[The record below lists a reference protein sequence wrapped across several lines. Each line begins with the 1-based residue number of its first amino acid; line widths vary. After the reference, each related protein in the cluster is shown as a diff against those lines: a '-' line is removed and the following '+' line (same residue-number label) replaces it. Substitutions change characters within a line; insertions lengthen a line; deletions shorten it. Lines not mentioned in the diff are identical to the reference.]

1 MLDFY
6 KIEFGLLSTQ
16 KRKVRIYIFL
26 HLSKGKKLSCPLPL
40 FINPSFW
47 QDKNQRV
54 SPQYKEAE
62 KINEKLK
69 IVRFQIRKVEDL
81 DRIRDNRSFKLLIKN
96 ISINYLLN
104 NNLRILNAIGN
115 QIKTAPFRKNRKT
128 GSIGLRLNTIKR
140 YSYLLKLV
148 KEYEIEKNTLMFID
162 HFKIQDID
170 AFSSYLLH
178 EKSYGVGTVGKQ
190 LGLLKTV
197 LIRAK
202 RDGYPVSSNY
212 QFIDSFGM
220 DKQKRILQTLDLEE
234 IELIKKA
241 SLPSHLINS
250 WKWMLIGLYTGQRVA
265 DLLSLNKNQ
274 LREGSKD
281 ILYIDFVQQK
291 TGRAVTVGILDPL
304 IKEILLE
311 EFPCYSYPQLFNMHI
326 KQICKLAGITKR
338 VTGYKMHAKPRRKL
352 KGIFKKYELI
362 TAHDLRRSFATNY
375 YSKVE
380 TPILMRITGHK
391 KESTFLEYIGENFNQ
406 DHYAD
411 LFIQQ
416 ISS

>member
-1 MLDFY
+1 MLDFI
-6 KIEFGLLSTQ
+6 KIEFGLLSAQ

-26 HLSKGKKLSCPLPL
+26 HLSKGKKLSCALPL

-47 QDKNQRV
+47 QGKNQRV

-69 IVRFQIRKVEDL
+69 IVRFQLERTQDL
-81 DRIRDNRSFKLLIKN
+81 DRIRDNKSFKLVIKN

-104 NNLRILNAIGN
+104 DNLRIISAITN
-115 QIKTAPFRKNRKT
+115 QINTAPYRKNRKT

-148 KEYEIEKNTLMFID
+148 KEYEIEKETLLFMD

-202 RDGYPVSSNY
+202 REGYPVSSNY
-212 QFIDSFGM
+212 QFIDSFGL

-241 SLPSHLINS
+241 VLPLHLINS

-265 DLLSLNKNQ
+265 DLLSLKPDQ
-274 LREGSKD
+274 LREGPND
-281 ILYIDFVQQK
+281 ILYIDFVQEK

-311 EFPCYSYPQLFNMHI
+311 KFPSYSYSQLFNMHI
-326 KQICKLAGITKR
+326 KQICKIAGITKR
-338 VTGYKMHAKPRRKL
+338 VTGYKMHANPRRKL
-352 KGIFKKYELI
+352 KGVFKKYELI

-416 ISS
+416 IST

>member
-1 MLDFY
+1 MLDFI
-6 KIEFGLLSTQ
+6 KIEFGLLSAQ

-47 QDKNQRV
+47 EGKNQRV
-54 SPQYKEAE
+54 SPRYKEAE

-69 IVRFQIRKVEDL
+69 IVRFQLERMQDL
-81 DRIRDNRSFKLLIKN
+81 DRIRDNKLFKLLIKK

-104 NNLRILNAIGN
+104 NNLKIKSAIAN
-115 QIKTAPFRKNRKT
+115 QIKTAPYRKNRKT

-148 KEYEIEKNTLMFID
+148 KEYELEKDTLLFID
-162 HFKIQDID
+162 HFKVQDID

-212 QFIDSFGM
+212 QFIDSFGL
-220 DKQKRILQTLDLEE
+220 DKQKRILQTLDLAE

-241 SLPSHLINS
+241 TLPLHLKNS

-265 DLLSLNKNQ
+265 DLLSLKQ
-274 LREGSKD
+274 DPLREGSNE

-304 IKEILLE
+304 IKSILLE
-311 EFPCYSYPQLFNMHI
+311 EFPTYSYSQLFNMHI
-326 KQICKLAGITKR
+326 KQICKIAGITKR
-338 VTGYKMHAKPRRKL
+338 VTGYKMHASPRRKL
-352 KGIFKKYELI
+352 KGVFKKYELI

>member
-1 MLDFY
+1 MLDFI
-6 KIEFGLLSTQ
+6 KIEFGLLSAQ

-26 HLSKGKKLSCPLPL
+26 HLSKVKKLSCPLPL

-54 SPQYKEAE
+54 SPRYKEAE

-69 IVRFQIRKVEDL
+69 TVRFQMQKIEDL
-81 DRIRDNRSFKLLIKN
+81 DRIRDNKSFKLLIKN

-104 NNLRILNAIGN
+104 NNLRIRTAIES
-115 QIKTAPFRKNRKT
+115 QIKTAPYRKNRKT

-148 KEYEIEKNTLMFID
+148 KEYEIEKDTLLFID

-170 AFSSYLLH
+170 AFSSYLVH

-202 RDGYPVSSNY
+202 RNGYPVSSNY
-212 QFIDSFGM
+212 QFIDSFGL

-241 SLPSHLINS
+241 VLPTYLKNS

-265 DLLSLNKNQ
+265 DLLSLKPDQ
-274 LREGSKD
+274 LREGPND
-281 ILYIDFVQQK
+281 ILYIDFLQQK
-291 TGRAVTVGILDPL
+291 TSRAVTVGILDPL

-311 EFPCYSYPQLFNMHI
+311 QFPSYSYTQLFNKHI
-326 KQICKLAGITKR
+326 KQICKIAGITKR
-338 VTGYKMHAKPRRKL
+338 VTGYKMHANPRRKL
-352 KGIFKKYELI
+352 KGVFKKYELI

>member
-1 MLDFY
+1 MLDFI
-6 KIEFGLLSTQ
+6 KIEFGLLSAQ

-54 SPQYKEAE
+54 SPRYKEAE

-69 IVRFQIRKVEDL
+69 IVRFQLSKTQDIE
-81 DRIRDNRSFKLLIKN
+81 RIRDNKSFKLVIKN
-96 ISINYLLN
+96 ISVNYLLS
-104 NNLRILNAIGN
+104 NNLRIISAIES

-148 KEYEIEKNTLMFID
+148 KEYEIKKDTLLFMD

-178 EKSYGVGTVGKQ
+178 EKSYGVGTIGKQ

-202 RDGYPVSSNY
+202 RDGYPLSSNY
-212 QFIDSFGM
+212 QSIDSFDL

-241 SLPSHLINS
+241 PLPLHLKNS
-250 WKWMLIGLYTGQRVA
+250 WKWMLIGLYIGQRVV
-265 DLLSLNKNQ
+265 DLLSLKPDQ
-274 LREGSKD
+274 LREGSND
-281 ILYIDFVQQK
+281 ILYIDFLQQK

-304 IKEILLE
+304 IKVILLE
-311 EFPCYSYPQLFNMHI
+311 QFPTYSYSQLFNMHI
-326 KQICKLAGITKR
+326 KQICKIAGITKR
-338 VTGYKMHAKPRRKL
+338 VTGYKMHANPRRKL
-352 KGIFKKYELI
+352 KGVFKKYELI

-375 YSKVE
+375 YSKVD

-411 LFIQQ
+411 LFIEQ

>member
-1 MLDFY
+1 MLDFI
-6 KIEFGLLSTQ
+6 KIEFGLLST
-16 KRKVRIYIFL
+16 KKSKVRIYIFL
-26 HLSKGKKLSCPLPL
+26 HLSKGKKLNCPLPL

-47 QDKNQRV
+47 QNKNQQV
-54 SPQYKEAE
+54 IPIYKEAE

-69 IVRFQIRKVEDL
+69 IVRFQICKVGDL
-81 DRIRDNRSFKLLIKN
+81 DRIRNNKSFKLLIKN

-104 NNLRILNAIGN
+104 NDLRILNTIDN

-148 KEYEIEKNTLMFID
+148 KEYEIEKDTLLFID

-190 LGLLKTV
+190 LGMLKTV

-212 QFIDSFGM
+212 QFIDSFGL

-241 SLPSHLINS
+241 TLPLHLINS
-250 WKWMLIGLYTGQRVA
+250 WKWTLIGLYTGQRVA

-274 LREGSKD
+274 LREGPND
-281 ILYIDFVQQK
+281 ILYIDFVQQN

-311 EFPCYSYPQLFNMHI
+311 EFPSYSYPQLFNMHI

-375 YSKVE
+375 Y
-380 TPILMRITGHK
+380 
-391 KESTFLEYIGENFNQ
+391 
-406 DHYAD
+406 
-411 LFIQQ
+411 
-416 ISS
+416 

>member
-1 MLDFY
+1 MLY
-6 KIEFGLLSTQ
+6 NNL
-16 KRKVRIYIFL
+16 IYI
-26 HLSKGKKLSCPLPL
+26 
-40 FINPSFW
+40 I
-47 QDKNQRV
+47 
-54 SPQYKEAE
+54 
-62 KINEKLK
+62 
-69 IVRFQIRKVEDL
+69 
-81 DRIRDNRSFKLLIKN
+81 N
-96 ISINYLLN
+96 IS
-104 NNLRILNAIGN
+104 N
-115 QIKTAPFRKNRKT
+115 QIKNAPYRKNRKT

-140 YSYLLKLV
+140 YSYLLKPI
-148 KEYEIEKNTLMFID
+148 KEYEAEKDTLLFID

-170 AFSSYLLH
+170 AFSSFLLH
-178 EKSYGVGTVGKQ
+178 DKSYGVGTVGKQ

-212 QFIDSFGM
+212 QFIDSFGL
-220 DKQKRILQTLDLEE
+220 DKEKRILQTLDFEE

-241 SLPSHLINS
+241 TLPLHLINS

-274 LREGSKD
+274 LREGPND
-281 ILYIDFVQQK
+281 ILYIDFVQQN

>member
-1 MLDFY
+1 M
-6 KIEFGLLSTQ
+6 
-16 KRKVRIYIFL
+16 
-26 HLSKGKKLSCPLPL
+26 
-40 FINPSFW
+40 
-47 QDKNQRV
+47 
-54 SPQYKEAE
+54 
-62 KINEKLK
+62 
-69 IVRFQIRKVEDL
+69 
-81 DRIRDNRSFKLLIKN
+81 
-96 ISINYLLN
+96 LN
-104 NNLRILNAIGN
+104 NNLRIISAIGN
-115 QIKTAPFRKNRKT
+115 QIKTAPYRKNRKT

-148 KEYEIEKNTLMFID
+148 KEYEIEKDTLLFMD

-197 LIRAK
+197 LIRA
-202 RDGYPVSSNY
+202 RREGCPVSSNY
-212 QFIDSFGM
+212 QFIDSFGL

-241 SLPSHLINS
+241 SLPSHLKNS

-265 DLLSLNKNQ
+265 DLLSLKPDQ
-274 LREGSKD
+274 LRDGPND

-311 EFPCYSYPQLFNMHI
+311 KFPSYSYSQLFNMHI
-326 KQICKLAGITKR
+326 KQICKIAGITKR
-338 VTGYKMHAKPRRKL
+338 VTGYKMHANPRRKL
-352 KGIFKKYELI
+352 KGVFKKYELI